1 MRVKQT
7 TTPAIPITLA
17 AVKDH
22 LRIEQS
28 ETVYDTELTSL
39 IRTAQEWIF
48 ATCHLSLTMAEYEI
62 SFDKFPCGRDP
73 LKLPLYPIIN
83 IIVAEY
89 EKPDGTIGA
98 VEPQEDFIQAPS
110 VLVPQPGEEW
120 PEVKQEK
127 IGAVRIEL
135 EAGYGATESSV
146 PELAKHLIKLL
157 IGHWFKNRE
166 AVVTGTI
173 SKEIEIAADNLMKLL
188 RVNEFEAFEV

>member
-1 MRVKQT
+1 MRVKQL
-7 TTPAIPITLA
+7 TTPALPITLA

-28 ETVYDTELTSL
+28 ETIYDSELTSL

-48 ATCHLSLTMAEYEI
+48 ATCHLTLTNTDYKVFFNE
-62 SFDKFPCGRDP
+62 FPCESEA
-73 LKLPLYPIIN
+73 LKLPLYPILTIEEFKYFNADGN
-83 IIVAEY
+83 IQG
-89 EKPDGTIGA
+89 PDFQ
-98 VEPQEDFIQAPS
+98 VDLIQAPNAIY
-110 VLVPQPGEEW
+110 PAIGEVW
-120 PEVKQEK
+120 PETQKGRINSIE
-127 IGAVRIEL
+127 IEL
-135 EAGYGATESSV
+135 SAGYGATESSV

-157 IGHWFKNRE
+157 IGHWYKNRE